1 VTEYGPLAQK
11 VIEYQDTVRHL
22 VPTIKTPQDW
32 APLGAL
38 IDTERFERVGTF
50 MEVQNWQ
57 QYTEMLTGWAQ
68 SVDSF
73 DTTVKRVSELDDLVY
88 FEIEERHYFGDEAH
102 VVNSLTVFQFGAH
115 GKISNVAVFLQQ
127 PA

>member
-1 VTEYGPLAQK
+1 VTQYGPLAQK
-11 VIEYQDTVRHL
+11 VIQYQDTVREL
-22 VPTIKTPQDW
+22 VPTVKTAEDW

-38 IDTERFERVGTF
+38 IDTQQFERVGTF
-50 MEVQNWQ
+50 MEVQDWQ

-88 FEIEERHYFGDEAH
+88 FEIEERHYFGDKAH
-102 VVNSLTVFQFGAH
+102 VVNSLTVFQFGAN
-115 GKISNVAVFLQQ
+115 GKIANVAVFLQQ